1 MTVQI
6 QLFSTNQFNRGGL
19 GSFYCFAY
27 LLGILFHSFQLE
39 NWINDFILS
48 GVERMYAFYLSE
60 DLRKYVLSTQFIY
73 IVMRMITI
81 LSMIFNLYWKDALVG
96 VIIVIASVYN

>member
-1 MTVQI
+1 
-6 QLFSTNQFNRGGL
+6 
-19 GSFYCFAY
+19 
-27 LLGILFHSFQLE
+27 
-39 NWINDFILS
+39 
-48 GVERMYAFYLSE
+48 MYAFYLSE

-73 IVMRMITI
+73 NVMRMITI